1 MSEFKL
7 PTETVLLP
15 SKGLLY
21 SESNPLSSGKV
32 EMQYMSAR
40 HEDILT
46 NRNYIKDGSV
56 LDRLLKAL
64 IVEPKDINLD
74 EMLVAD
80 KNAILIA
87 ARILGYG
94 KDYEFKYSGRNGEST
109 TVQIDLTTLKEK
121 ELNQNIVTKGVNEFE
136 FELPT
141 SKNKVTFKFLTAGDH
156 KKMNEEIDGMKKVN
170 ANFSSETTTL
180 MKTLITSVEGKRDSG
195 SIREFVDKYLIAK
208 DARALRVYYKSIE
221 PDIDLTYKPEGYNG
235 EGIAIPI
242 LQFFWP
248 DTGV

>member
-21 SESNPLSSGKV
+21 PESSILAAGKV
-32 EMQYMSAR
+32 EMQYMSAK

-64 IVEPKDINLD
+64 IVDPKDIDLNEL
-74 EMLVAD
+74 LVAD

-94 KDYEFKYSGRNGEST
+94 KDYEFKYTKNGEVL
-109 TVQIDLTTLKEK
+109 TVQIDLTTLEER
-121 ELNQNIVTKGVNEFE
+121 ELDPTTITKGVNEFSYT
-136 FELPT
+136 LPT
-141 SKNKVTFKFLTAGDH
+141 SKNVVTFKILTVGDN
-156 KKMNEEIDGMKKVN
+156 KKIEEEIDGMKKIS
-170 ANFSSETTTL
+170 ANYSAETTTL
-180 MKTLITSVEGKRDSG
+180 MKHIITSVNGKRTPSD
-195 SIREFVDKYLIAK
+195 IREFVDSFLIAK
-208 DARALRVYYKSIE
+208 DARALRVHYKTINPE
-221 PDIDLTYKPEGYNG
+221 IDLSYKPEGHTG
-235 EGIAIPI
+235 EGIAIPV
-242 LQFFWP
+242 LNFFWP
-248 DTGV
+248 DSGI